1 MNTYSGGYQMFRQM
15 EDFVHVWERE
25 TAQTGKLLSF
35 LSDESLSK
43 KVAPDH
49 FTLEKLGVHLS
60 QAITFMM
67 SSAGLDLTPLE
78 ERESYNAHEI
88 KALYEQTA
96 EGFVRVLQEQ
106 WNDEKLSESTTF
118 FGSETTYGSI
128 LYLLLQHQ
136 THHRG
141 QMTVLMRQ
149 AGLTVPGMV
158 GPSKEEWAA
167 MKG

>member
-1 MNTYSGGYQMFRQM
+1 MFRKM
-15 EDFVHVWERE
+15 DDFVHVWERE
-25 TAQTGKLLSF
+25 TAQTSKLLSY
-35 LSDESLSK
+35 LTDESLSQ

-60 QAITFMM
+60 QAVTFMM
-67 SSAGLDLTPLE
+67 SSAGLDLAPLE
-78 ERESYNAHEI
+78 EHDAYNANEI

-96 EGFVRVLQEQ
+96 ESFVRVLQEQ
-106 WNDEKLSESTTF
+106 WNDEKLSETTTF

-158 GPSKEEWAA
+158 GPSREEWAA

>member
-1 MNTYSGGYQMFRQM
+1 MNTYSGGYEMFRQM

-25 TAQTGKLLSF
+25 TAQTSKLLSY
-35 LSDESLSK
+35 LTDESLSQ

-78 ERESYNAHEI
+78 ERESYNANEI

-96 EGFVRVLQEQ
+96 ESFVRVLQEQ
-106 WNDEKLSESTTF
+106 WNDEKLSETTTF

-149 AGLTVPGMV
+149 AALTVPGMV
-158 GPSKEEWAA
+158 GPSREEWAA

>member
-1 MNTYSGGYQMFRQM
+1 MNTYSGGYEMFRSL
-15 EDFVHVWERE
+15 EDFVPTWERE
-25 TAQTGKLLSF
+25 TAQTTKLLSH
-35 LSDESLSK
+35 LTDESLSQQ
-43 KVAPDH
+43 VAPNH
-49 FTLEKLGVHLS
+49 FTLEKLGIHLS
-60 QAITFMM
+60 QAITYMM
-67 SSAGLDLTPLE
+67 SSAGLDLAPLE
-78 ERESYNAHEI
+78 ERESYNAKEI
-88 KALYEQTA
+88 AALYKQTA

-106 WNDEKLSESTTF
+106 WSDEKLLETTTF

-128 LYLLLQHQ
+128 LLLLLQHQ

-158 GPSKEEWAA
+158 GPSREEWAA

>member
-1 MNTYSGGYQMFRQM
+1 MFRQM

-25 TAQTGKLLSF
+25 TAQTSKLLRH
-35 LSDESLSK
+35 LTDESLSQE
-43 KVAPDH
+43 VAPDH
-49 FTLEKLGVHLS
+49 FTLGKLGIHLS

-67 SSAGLDLTPLE
+67 SSAGLDLAPLE
-78 ERESYNAHEI
+78 ERESYNANEI

-96 EGFVRVLQEQ
+96 NGFVRVLQEQ
-106 WNDEKLSESTTF
+106 WNDEKLSQTTTF

-158 GPSKEEWAA
+158 GPSREEWAA